1 MAERIDR
8 IGQRFGD
15 YVLHSRL
22 GGGSFGDVYL
32 GEQVHEHSLAAV
44 KVLHV
49 RLTRSED
56 LRAFINEVRTFRLQ
70 HPHIVRML
78 DVGLTQDET
87 PFLVMTYA
95 PGGTLRDRHPK
106 GSRLSP
112 AQVLGYVL
120 PIASALQYAHDLHL
134 IHRDVKPE
142 NMLLGARE
150 ELWLSDFG
158 IVTVAHSTHSLSTEA
173 MGGTVPYMAPEQIQG
188 MSRPQS
194 DQYALAIVVY
204 EWLTGT
210 WPFRGTAF
218 EIAMQHQMTPP
229 PALRTYRSE
238 LAPEVEQ
245 VVLTALAKDPKQRFA
260 SVLAFARAL
269 EQASQAEPTLV
280 EPPSVPLIPD
290 ATSRVLQE
298 EQHLPAEEERVR
310 QAREEKQVSQ
320 VKQPEPAPVVPVS
333 EATDTNSSQ
342 QPTER
347 ATPVPLMP
355 VSQQTVGEVSTDIPS
370 QPQTIL
376 PSSGEERLRQTGEE
390 RRQAEEETARQ
401 EEEQADTLEEERA
414 RKAEETVSDA
424 TEPATSAHQTPL
436 PTEVARASKPSPL
449 RPDAM
454 VVVKP
459 AKPSATQRFVLLG
472 LAGLVIVAL
481 ASGIAWFTTHPASPT
496 AGIPAAPTA
505 SIPASPTA
513 SIPAA
518 PALSITEFPLPTSRQ
533 LFHIAAGH
541 DGNLWFTEVV
551 YNQQYELIGSKIG
564 RISPSGTIT
573 EFSVPTAKS
582 GPDGITA
589 GPDGN
594 LWFRPGVM

>member
-15 YVLHSRL
+15 YVLQCRL

-44 KVLHV
+44 KVLHI

-78 DVGLTQDET
+78 DVGLAQDET

-112 AQVLGYVL
+112 AQVLSYVL

-142 NMLLGARE
+142 NLLLGARE

-158 IVTVAHSTHSLSTEA
+158 IVTVAHSTHTLTAEA

-188 MSRPQS
+188 RPRLQS

-229 PALRTYRSE
+229 PALRTQVPE

-245 VVLTALAKDPKQRFA
+245 VVLRALAKDPKQRFA

-269 EQASQAEPTLV
+269 EQASQAESTLV
-280 EPPSVPLIPD
+280 EPPPAFLMPD
-290 ATSRVLQE
+290 ATSGVLQE

-310 QAREEKQVSQ
+310 PAREEKQASQ
-320 VKQPEPAPVVPVS
+320 VKQPEPAPAVPVA
-333 EATDTNSSQ
+333 EATDINSSQ
-342 QPTER
+342 QPAEM
-347 ATPVPLMP
+347 ATPILPMP
-355 VSQQTVGEVSTDIPS
+355 VSQQTVGEVSTDIAS
-370 QPQTIL
+370 QPQTLL
-376 PSSGEERLRQTGEE
+376 PLSGEERLRQAEEE
-390 RRQAEEETARQ
+390 RRQAERERSRQ
-401 EEEQADTLEEERA
+401 EKEQAANFEEERA
-414 RKAEETVSDA
+414 REVEETGLVA
-424 TEPATSAHQTPL
+424 TEPAISARPSQPT
-436 PTEVARASKPSPL
+436 TEVARVSKPPHYDRMRWWESSP
-449 RPDAM
+449 RN
-454 VVVKP
+454 P
-459 AKPSATQRFVLLG
+459 APRDVSSCWGWQG
-472 LAGLVIVAL
+472 
-481 ASGIAWFTTHPASPT
+481 W
-496 AGIPAAPTA
+496 
-505 SIPASPTA
+505 
-513 SIPAA
+513 
-518 PALSITEFPLPTSRQ
+518 
-533 LFHIAAGH
+533 
-541 DGNLWFTEVV
+541 
-551 YNQQYELIGSKIG
+551 
-564 RISPSGTIT
+564 
-573 EFSVPTAKS
+573 
-582 GPDGITA
+582 
-589 GPDGN
+589 
-594 LWFRPGVM
+594 